1 MLTEDW
7 HDSWLLPKA
16 LDLSCNV
23 WVNAGWYEGSWVPT
37 LQPGQAHRWG
47 GAAWHAVLTGTPWVT
62 TAHAPALALKFRGE
76 GIFRAVLAVL
86 EDRCLRISSFP
97 TTGRQV
103 SACSANNVGPDPWH
117 YTWPQGL
124 TEQGTSCARGFVHSS
139 QGHEPMFTPRVSTTS
154 MAFLFLFLNLFKP
167 FCILQENF
175 WSGGHLRPNTT
186 YGILQSLL
194 QHMSSCYAAY
204 PSTRKLN
211 VCRNYFCHRI
221 PQN

>member
-1 MLTEDW
+1 MIKVLGVQRMKMCCFPNKNSSNRTVIHIWWKGGALLLCLKRVQLCPRALHRPEQLLGHADRGLA
-7 HDSWLLPKA
+7 WLLPKA

-47 GAAWHAVLTGTPWVT
+47 GAVWHAVLTGTPWVT

-103 SACSANNVGPDPWH
+103 SACSANNLGPDPWH

-154 MAFLFLFLNLFKP
+154 MALFLFF
-167 FCILQENF
+167 
-175 WSGGHLRPNTT
+175 
-186 YGILQSLL
+186 
-194 QHMSSCYAAY
+194 
-204 PSTRKLN
+204 
-211 VCRNYFCHRI
+211 
-221 PQN
+221 